1 MPSSNAWLDY
11 PVFEHAWSKQELATE
26 QDTANLRA
34 NDSAMTMESEKYFNC
49 PLSRQ
54 RDTPP
59 ESPKYIEMQSSPMS
73 SPISVYSSTPMVHQQ
88 SLDSELRI
96 LNAELAKCQMTRDAL
111 ARREAALLEMKA
123 EVEEEMKLKA
133 DTEAEERQRQEE
145 EEEESDVDEVLF
157 MRNVQKRVED
167 GLKNYGT
174 RTSDTMRGRHDTR
187 DQDQEKEK
195 ATKPVPISAPER
207 RRLARLALLKR
218 DPRLAN

>member
-123 EVEEEMKLKA
+123 EPNPPPSPKMSHN
-133 DTEAEERQRQEE
+133 TP
-145 EEEESDVDEVLF
+145 
-157 MRNVQKRVED
+157 
-167 GLKNYGT
+167 T
-174 RTSDTMRGRHDTR
+174 T
-187 DQDQEKEK
+187 
-195 ATKPVPISAPER
+195 
-207 RRLARLALLKR
+207 LLK
-218 DPRLAN
+218 LAADLSKLSTDLAAAGATLAAAAATLEQEAATVAWANAQRWGVDVQVAVRAGPGAK